1 MLSVSLSSQLCPLGQ
16 KVQELSWPCAE
27 ENTPTP
33 FPVHQSLIEEV
44 VQASYWELWAE
55 LLMFLVH
62 PQHFPSPLSPR
73 VALTEMNAENSPEVF
88 HFPIRELS
96 QSFNQVL

>member
-1 MLSVSLSSQLCPLGQ
+1 M
-16 KVQELSWPCAE
+16 QELSWPCAE

-62 PQHFPSPLSPR
+62 PQHFPSPLSP
-73 VALTEMNAENSPEVF
+73 LTEMNAENSPEVF
-88 HFPIRELS
+88 HSP
-96 QSFNQVL
+96 